1 MTDVSRHGL
10 GGPDHFQQA
19 VIGSGPTNLLVRS
32 CAGSGKST
40 TLAARAA
47 NLISHGVSPERI
59 LVLTFSVRSKEDLEA
74 KMRLVL
80 LGGGTAPRVRTHHA
94 HALSI
99 LRAAGCS
106 ARVVDAAEQRKIM
119 KKALGVDGAPR
130 DQVREAVRSGL
141 TAVARSKGSQSVPPA
156 GSREYTLLEAYQS
169 ALRAAGAMDFEDMIL
184 LAAQALRQVGPSI
197 EPHHEHLLLDE
208 AQDTSESQF
217 NLLKLLA
224 PRGQVAVTAVGDADQ
239 TIYSFRGSRPD
250 VLARI
255 GSWWQCQTL
264 VLPTNYRCGGA
275 VVEAARSLIEASSL
289 RDDAPPLLA
298 ARNLAHLGSVVV
310 HEHATRDEER
320 RRLADELRS
329 LQLAAQSDS
338 SRWPTGGVAVLC
350 RTRAQVAEMTN
361 ALKDASVR
369 TASPKAVGDS
379 SNSTARQRSLDVL
392 SYVRLCL
399 TPEDDD
405 AFETAMQLPPRS
417 GWSPNGSCF
426 AYLKT
431 VQRFMP
437 AKTTNGG
444 NGGARPG
451 LLAAAH
457 AAASRGFPSVSGL
470 GGGVD
475 SAQSLTRPQQSSLRG
490 FLELLK
496 ETRERAARTSP
507 VLLLEWLIERTKL
520 GEHLDRARKNRKKLD
535 KAFTVKVPGE
545 PMSGRGGGAADS
557 SEEDDDDD
565 DDEEDQDGGGVPTFA
580 HHHQPSPHL
589 SSAKHALSDAF
600 HAGPTASP
608 ATTSST
614 ANAAITSLLRMAR
627 QINSSVLSAASPPPH
642 PSHESGVSGGK
653 QAYDNL
659 SAFTD
664 ELLMASHEAA
674 AAETSS
680 GKQSTSTAVLCTTLH
695 QAKGLEYDLVYLPY
709 MTEGS
714 VPLLPR
720 GIQPNTLEYIE
731 HIEEE
736 RRLCYVG
743 YTRADPPA
751 KHGWL
756 NCWLD
761 MKT

>member
-80 LGGGTAPRVRTHHA
+80 SGSGGGTAPRVRTHHA

-184 LAAQALRQVGPSI
+184 LAAQALRQAGPSI

-475 SAQSLTRPQQSSLRG
+475 SALTRPQQSSLRG
-490 FLELLK
+490 
-496 ETRERAARTSP
+496 RASQGDALGGACR
-507 VLLLEWLIERTKL
+507 LLEWLIERTQASIST
-520 GEHLDRARKNRKKLD
+520 ERARIARSWTRRSRSRCQ
-535 KAFTVKVPGE
+535 AA
-545 PMSGRGGGAADS
+545 MSGRGGRWIAARRT
-557 SEEDDDDD
+557 DD
-565 DDEEDQDGGGVPTFA
+565 DDEEEGWRRRSDVC
-580 HHHQPSPHL
+580 SPPP
-589 SSAKHALSDAF
+589 AV
-600 HAGPTASP
+600 ASP
-608 ATTSST
+608 QQRQACSERRLPRGPH
-614 ANAAITSLLRMAR
+614 ARHLLDRQRASPRMAR
-627 QINSSVLSAASPPPH
+627 QINSSVLSAAAPPPH
-642 PSHESGVSGGK
+642 PRV
-653 QAYDNL
+653 
-659 SAFTD
+659 
-664 ELLMASHEAA
+664 
-674 AAETSS
+674 
-680 GKQSTSTAVLCTTLH
+680 
-695 QAKGLEYDLVYLPY
+695 
-709 MTEGS
+709 
-714 VPLLPR
+714 
-720 GIQPNTLEYIE
+720 
-731 HIEEE
+731 
-736 RRLCYVG
+736 
-743 YTRADPPA
+743 AD
-751 KHGWL
+751 
-756 NCWLD
+756 
-761 MKT
+761 